1 MIFTLMPL
9 FFLLGIIAIAFED
22 VIRINKAATAIG
34 MSIVLWL
41 LVLVDGIQI
50 FNEHGSEAL
59 EAMIKSFPGFSDL
72 SVTQQVYSFLEYSIT
87 ESLGDVSATLFFVL
101 GSMAIIE
108 LIDSHGGFDV
118 IISAIKTRNERKLLW
133 IISFLTFFL
142 SAVLGNLATVIVIV
156 AILRKLI
163 ANNED
168 RLVFASMTIIAANAG
183 GAWSP
188 IGDVTTLLLWT
199 GGNITALHQMYQ
211 IILPSLVMMIVPLM
225 FVTLSLPKKS
235 KVKISRGLKAD
246 PYIAKIDPRF
256 KRMLLWTGIASLASV
271 PLLQSFFG
279 LPPFMGVLLGLA
291 IMWVMTD
298 RMWFQRRNP
307 AIQELRVQRV
317 FSRIDVPTVLFF
329 LGILMS
335 VSALKTAGQLDVM
348 SKFLDKTVPT
358 PETISIILGLTS
370 SFLDNVALVAG
381 TMGMYPI
388 AQAGAFVA
396 DGSFWTFLAYCAV
409 TGGSI
414 LIIGSASG
422 VTVMGLEKISFG
434 YYLKKFTPIVLLG
447 YFAGAGVYLLLF

>member
-1 MIFTLMPL
+1 MPII
-9 FFLLGIIAIAFED
+9 FLLGIIAIAFED
-22 VIRINKAATAIG
+22 SLRINKAATAIG

-41 LVLVDGIQI
+41 LVLVDGIEI
-50 FNEHGSEAL
+50 FHEHGSQAL
-59 EAMIKSFPGFSDL
+59 DTMIKVFPGFADM
-72 SVTQQVYSFLEYSIT
+72 SVSQQLYAFLEYTIK
-87 ESLGDVSATLFFVL
+87 ESLGDVSETLFFVL
-101 GSMAIIE
+101 GSMTIIE
-108 LIDSHGGFDV
+108 LIDSHGGFEV
-118 IISAIKTRNERKLLW
+118 IVSSIKTRNERKLLW
-133 IISFLTFFL
+133 IVSFLTFFL

-163 ANNED
+163 SNHED

-183 GAWSP
+183 GSWSP

-199 GGNITALHQMYQ
+199 GGNITAMHQITH
-211 IILPSLVMMIVPLM
+211 IILPGLVMMLVPLL
-225 FVTLSLPKKS
+225 FITFTFKKDS
-235 KVKISRGLKAD
+235 KVKHSRVENKDPFIS
-246 PYIAKIDPRF
+246 KIDPRF
-256 KRMLLWTGIASLASV
+256 KRLLLWTGISFLAAV
-271 PLLQSFFG
+271 PVLQSIFH

-298 RMWFQRRNP
+298 RLWAGRNIP
-307 AIQELRVQRV
+307 AIQALRVQRV
-317 FSRIDVPTVLFF
+317 FSRIDVPTVIFF

-335 VSALKTAGQLDVM
+335 VAALKTAGQLGVM
-348 SKFLDKTVPT
+348 SKFLDKTIPT
-358 PETISIILGLTS
+358 PDLISIILGLTS

-388 AQAGAFVA
+388 AHAGAFMA
-396 DGSFWTFLAYCAV
+396 DSSFWTFLAYCAV

-434 YYLKKFTPIVLLG
+434 YYLKKFTPIALLG

>member
-1 MIFTLMPL
+1 MPVIFLV
-9 FFLLGIIAIAFED
+9 GIIAIAFED
-22 VIRINKAATAIG
+22 SLRINKAATAIG

-41 LVLVDGIQI
+41 LVLVDGIEI
-50 FNEHGSEAL
+50 FHEHGSLAL
-59 EAMIKSFPGFSDL
+59 DTMVKAFPGFADM
-72 SVTQQVYSFLEYSIT
+72 SVSQQLYAFLEYTIK
-87 ESLGDVSATLFFVL
+87 ESLGDVSETLFFVL
-101 GSMAIIE
+101 GSMTIIE
-108 LIDSHGGFDV
+108 LIDSHGGFEV
-118 IISAIKTRNERKLLW
+118 IVSSIKTRNERKLLW
-133 IISFLTFFL
+133 IVSFLTFFL

-163 ANNED
+163 SNHED

-183 GAWSP
+183 GSWSP

-199 GGNITALHQMYQ
+199 GGNITAMHQITH
-211 IILPSLVMMIVPLM
+211 IILPGLVMMLVPLL
-225 FVTLSLPKKS
+225 FITFTFKKDS
-235 KVKISRGLKAD
+235 KVKHSRVENKDPFIS
-246 PYIAKIDPRF
+246 KIDPRF
-256 KRMLLWTGIASLASV
+256 KRLLLWTGIAFLAAV
-271 PLLQSFFG
+271 PVLQSVFH

-298 RMWFQRRNP
+298 RLWARRNIP
-307 AIQELRVQRV
+307 AIQALRVQRV
-317 FSRIDVPTVLFF
+317 FSRIDVPTVIFF

-335 VSALKTAGQLDVM
+335 VAALKTAGQLGVM
-348 SKFLDKTVPT
+348 SKFLDRTIPT
-358 PETISIILGLTS
+358 PDLISIILGLTS

-388 AQAGAFVA
+388 AHTGAFMA
-396 DGSFWTFLAYCAV
+396 DSSFWTFLAYCAV

-434 YYLKKFTPIVLLG
+434 YYLKKFTPIALLG

>member
-1 MIFTLMPL
+1 M
-9 FFLLGIIAIAFED
+9 GIIAIAFED
-22 VIRINKAATAIG
+22 SLRINKAATAIG

-50 FNEHGSEAL
+50 FHEHGSQAL
-59 EAMIKSFPGFSDL
+59 DTMIKVFPGFADM
-72 SVTQQVYSFLEYSIT
+72 SVTQQLYAFLEYTIK
-87 ESLGDVSATLFFVL
+87 ESLGDVSETLFFVL
-101 GSMAIIE
+101 GSMTIIE
-108 LIDSHGGFDV
+108 LIDSHGGFEV
-118 IISAIKTRNERKLLW
+118 IVSSIKTRNERKLLW
-133 IISFLTFFL
+133 IVSFLTFFL

-163 ANNED
+163 SNHED

-183 GAWSP
+183 GSWSP

-199 GGNITALHQMYQ
+199 GGNITAIHQITH
-211 IILPSLVMMIVPLM
+211 IILPGLVMMLVPLL
-225 FVTLSLPKKS
+225 FITFTFKKDS
-235 KVKISRGLKAD
+235 KVKHSRVENKDPFIS
-246 PYIAKIDPRF
+246 KIDPRF
-256 KRMLLWTGIASLASV
+256 KRLLLWTGIAFLAAV
-271 PLLQSFFG
+271 PVLQSIFH

-298 RMWFQRRNP
+298 RLWAGRNIP
-307 AIQELRVQRV
+307 AIQALRVQRV
-317 FSRIDVPTVLFF
+317 FSRIDVPTVIFF

-335 VSALKTAGQLDVM
+335 VAALKTAGQLGVM
-348 SKFLDKTVPT
+348 SKFLDRTIPT
-358 PETISIILGLTS
+358 PDLISIILGLTS

-388 AQAGAFVA
+388 AHTGAFMA
-396 DGSFWTFLAYCAV
+396 DSSFWTFLAYCAV

-434 YYLKKFTPIVLLG
+434 YYLKKFTPIALLG